1 MNKRFHKNGIIESKK
16 VKSVKELMR
25 AKIQYIDLFAGAGGL
40 SEGFKRTG
48 NYRPLAHVEM
58 NEHACNTLKTR
69 LSYYYLK
76 ENRKIDF
83 YHQYLRREI
92 SREELWGKVPKEILE
107 SVINTELNDNS
118 IYEVFKQVDKYVRLT
133 ETKKVDLVIGGP
145 PCQAYSVM
153 GRSVSVTGMKDDPR
167 NYLYKLY
174 VKFITHY
181 SPKMFIFE
189 NVPGILTAGNGKILE
204 DIIESFS
211 KSGYKVEYRVLN
223 AEDFGVLQKRKRVI
237 LIGWKKE
244 FNFSYPVFKKINFP
258 NASVKCIL
266 NDLAKLDIGTED
278 NTYVSRTNDYLVKS
292 FIRDSDAPLTWHVS
306 RYTNNRDREIYAR
319 AIDLW
324 DKSRVRLRYDSLPAN
339 LVTHK
344 NQKSFLDR
352 FKVLASNL
360 PSSHTMIAH
369 IAKDGHYFIHPDIKQ
384 CRSISVREAA
394 RIQSFPDDYFF
405 EGSRTAA
412 FTQIG
417 NAVPPLMAYYIAK
430 KLEEYFIDED

>member
-1 MNKRFHKNGIIESKK
+1 MK
-16 VKSVKELMR
+16 

-48 NYRPLAHVEM
+48 NYKPLAHVEM
-58 NEHACNTLKTR
+58 NLHACNTLKTR

-83 YHQYLRREI
+83 YYQYLRREI
-92 SREELWGKVPKEILE
+92 SRDELWGKIPKEILE

-189 NVPGILTAGNGKILE
+189 NVPGILTAGNGNILD

-211 KSGYKVEYRVLN
+211 KSGYKVEYQVLN

-258 NASVKCIL
+258 NTSVKFIL

-278 NTYVSRTNDYLVKS
+278 NTYVSRTNDYLIKS
-292 FIRDSDAPLTWHVS
+292 FIRDSDAPLTWHIS
-306 RYTNNRDREIYAR
+306 RYTNNRDREIYAI
-319 AIDLW
+319 AINLW
-324 DKSRVRLRYDSLPAN
+324 DKSRVRLRYDSLPTN

-430 KLEEYFIDED
+430 KLKEYFIDED